1 MSCDA
6 LFQSGMGSVDA
17 PRTEEQRYT
26 MRAIAVRSGLD
37 AVGAFLPFRKIAS
50 HLRRN
55 GAIGPVRP
63 VKTPRL
69 PVLFFTRYLDR
80 ANSAKALSHRRVRTT
95 IP

>member
-17 PRTEEQRYT
+17 PRTEERFP
-26 MRAIAVRSGLD
+26 MRAIAARSGSH
-37 AVGAFLPFRKIAS
+37 AVRPA
-50 HLRRN
+50 
-55 GAIGPVRP
+55 GPARP

-69 PVLFFTRYLDR
+69 PVLLFTRYLDR

>member
-17 PRTEEQRYT
+17 PRTEERFT
-26 MRAIAVRSGLD
+26 MRAIAARSG
-37 AVGAFLPFRKIAS
+37 S
-50 HLRRN
+50 YT
-55 GAIGPVRP
+55 GPMRP

-69 PVLFFTRYLDR
+69 PVLLFSRYLDR
-80 ANSAKALSHRRVRTT
+80 ANSAEALSHRRVRTT

>member
-17 PRTEEQRYT
+17 PRTEERFSI
-26 MRAIAVRSGLD
+26 RAIAARSGLD
-37 AVGAFLPFRKIAS
+37 VTTAAAM
-50 HLRRN
+50 
-55 GAIGPVRP
+55 RP

-69 PVLFFTRYLDR
+69 PVLHFTRYADR

>member
-17 PRTEEQRYT
+17 PRTEERFS
-26 MRAIAVRSGLD
+26 MRAIAARSGYY
-37 AVGAFLPFRKIAS
+37 AVTPAS
-50 HLRRN
+50 PAR
-55 GAIGPVRP
+55 PVR
-63 VKTPRL
+63 TPRL
-69 PVLFFTRYLDR
+69 PVLFFTRYADR